1 MNKQQTA
8 VDWLIETFKITN
20 VNLSHHKLIIEQA
33 KAMEK
38 EQIMDAYEE
47 GYNRVVK
54 LIEEATQRNI

>member
-8 VDWLIETFKITN
+8 VEWLIETFKITN